1 MTKPTLEAMYICNG
15 KIKEEEYFMKKIYI
29 LVLLLISISL
39 LNVFLSAEEKLYMG
53 IDIQKKEREEKI
65 TSILNHLDENDIDK
79 KEDALKRAK
88 AYIDDERIQ
97 KKLVGLYIEE
107 QNKYLEMMRKFKK
120 DITLEEEKKYKE
132 YFVYYRNLERL
143 VLEKI
148 KLDEKLRI
156 KLLVS
161 SPSWDENIVYQIKK
175 AGVKALDDLIERLYK
190 EKYNYS
196 IVNGIVCILSD
207 ILMTNEISS
216 EKREK
221 IKIRLLEMIK
231 QKEPDAR
238 VAGAKGL
245 GNFVEDKGI
254 INVLKPLLNDPY
266 KGKILKGS
274 MEEKQYWEE
283 FYPVREAAQESIRKI
298 EKNSIK

>member
-1 MTKPTLEAMYICNG
+1 MYICNG